1 MAAKTITV
9 RADLVERLES
19 LAQIQGRTL
28 DDVFEDLLEQYSALK
43 PNWAFSLAEAM
54 EETDIDWQDEASL
67 SEHSQRNFEQ
77 DAFDKWQ
84 RAQDEMT
91 DNRD

>member
-19 LAQIQGRTL
+19 LAQIQGRSL

-43 PNWAFSLAEAM
+43 PNWALSLAEAM
-54 EETDIDWQDEASL
+54 EEADIDWQDESSL
-67 SEHSQRNFEQ
+67 SEQSRRNFEQ
-77 DAFDKWQ
+77 HTLDKWQ
-84 RAQDEMT
+84 RTQDEMT
-91 DNRD
+91 DDHD